1 MAHLT
6 RLVCVLLVLLG
17 SARADIAIAQEDSES
32 IRVLVFTKTAG
43 FRHSSIPEGV
53 EAFSKICVERDWAIE
68 HTEDA
73 AAFTDENLSGF
84 DAVVF
89 LNTTG
94 DVLDDEQQAAFERFI
109 QSGKGY
115 MGVHAAADTEYEWP
129 WYAKLVGAQFKS
141 HPRIQQAII
150 RVVNREH
157 ASTRHLGADWT
168 RTDEWYDFR
177 AVPSEDVSRLLELDE
192 SSYEGGSM
200 GEDHP
205 IAWYHEYDGGRA
217 FYTGGGH
224 TEESYSEPDFAKHL
238 AGGLA
243 WVLEETE

>member
-1 MAHLT
+1 MNVRNFLVPLLLAIIAAPSALT
-6 RLVCVLLVLLG
+6 QDT
-17 SARADIAIAQEDSES
+17 SRA
-32 IRVLVFTKTAG
+32 VLVFTKTAG
-43 FRHSSIPEGV
+43 FRHDSIPEGV
-53 EAFSKICVERDWAIE
+53 KAVRRIAAERAWKVE

-73 AAFTDENLSGF
+73 GWFTPEKLETF

-94 DVLDDEQQAAFERFI
+94 DVLNDEQQDAFESFI
-109 QSGKGY
+109 RSGKGF
-115 MGVHAAADTEYEWP
+115 MGVHAAADTEYDWP

-141 HPRIQQAII
+141 HPRIQEAIL

-157 ASTRHLGADWT
+157 PSTRHLDAEWT

-177 AVPSEDVSRLLELDE
+177 TVPAEEVTRLLELDE
-192 SSYEGGSM
+192 RSYEGGSM

-205 IAWYHEYDGGRA
+205 IAWYHEFGGGRS

-224 TEESYSEPDFAKHL
+224 TKEAYSEEDFVKHL
-238 AGGLA
+238 EGGLA
-243 WVLEETE
+243 WVLGEDD